1 MKKTFKMIL
10 YAGFLGAASML
21 TSCQKDLMTGQIQE
35 NDLANVELKKA
46 DGTRIFY
53 GPAAE
58 VGDGNARAWVKEGQ
72 DGEPLEVGLSLS
84 AKALENLPQEHM
96 AFVLPF
102 HPNKGKRF
110 YDHVL
115 LDWSPDGHEPQ
126 GVYDLPHFDV
136 HFYITSVEEREAIG
150 LQADPDPAPDMQYV
164 PDNYWQM
171 PGVVPGMGSHWADM
185 LAPELNPSSGV
196 TFTHT
201 FILGSYEGWWT
212 FWEPMVTLEFL
223 QSKPK
228 VEVSVRQPQ
237 AWQRDG
243 WYPAGY
249 KIEWS
254 EKPDQV
260 SIVLTGLTWR
270 QGS

>member
-1 MKKTFKMIL
+1 MKKALKMIL
-10 YAGFLGAASML
+10 IAGFFGTAAL
-21 TSCQKDLMTGQIQE
+21 FHSCQKDPIQGQTME
-35 NDLANVELKKA
+35 NDLQNVELKKA

-58 VGDGNARAWVKEGQ
+58 VGNGVARAWVKEGPG
-72 DGEPLEVGLSLS
+72 GEPLEVGLNLS
-84 AKALENLPQEHM
+84 AKALENLPHEHT

-115 LDWSPDGHEPQ
+115 LDWSPDGHEPP

-150 LQADPDPAPDMQYV
+150 LQQNPDPAPDMQYV
-164 PDNYWQM
+164 PEDYWQM
-171 PGVVPGMGSHWADM
+171 PGVVPGMGSHWAD
-185 LAPELNPSSGV
+185 LRAPELDPSSGEI
-196 TFTHT
+196 FTHT
-201 FILGSYEGWWT
+201 FILGSFGGWWT

-228 VEVSVRQPQ
+228 VEVPVRQPQ

-243 WYPAGY
+243 WYPTSY